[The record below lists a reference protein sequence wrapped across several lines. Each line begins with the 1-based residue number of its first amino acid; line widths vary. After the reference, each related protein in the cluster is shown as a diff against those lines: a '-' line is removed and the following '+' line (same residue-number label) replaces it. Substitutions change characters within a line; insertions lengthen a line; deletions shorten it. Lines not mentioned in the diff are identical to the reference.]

1 MKRRRKKFPPGSPD
15 EWLNHAM
22 SDLILARIGSDS
34 AEVLPEQI
42 CFHTQQA
49 AEKALKAVLLRKG
62 IEFPLIHDLEE
73 LLEIARQ
80 GKIQLPEWAE
90 NIATLTPYAVETR
103 YPGHW
108 EDFVEADV
116 IEALELAKRIVDW
129 AKAIVSADQ

>member
-1 MKRRRKKFPPGSPD
+1 
-15 EWLNHAM
+15 M
-22 SDLILARIGSDS
+22 SDLSLARIGADSD
-34 AEVLPEQI
+34 EVLPEQI

-62 IEFPLIHDLEE
+62 IEFPLIHDLEG

-80 GKIQLPEWAE
+80 GRIQLPEWAE

-108 EDFVEADV
+108 EDFSEADV
-116 IEALELAKRIVDW
+116 IEALELAQRIVDW
-129 AKAIVSADQ
+129 AKAIVSAER